1 MQHGKIKREKKFSL
15 GDAAIIGIVLIAI
28 IWAAYTFGTPH
39 PTSTTT
45 TTSQTGGAPDF
56 TLPMVDQSGL
66 TSQTV
71 SLSSFHGRVVLLEF
85 MVPWCTHCQKM
96 APVLEKLY
104 QQFGGQN
111 VVFLSVSGAWNGAT
125 ANDAA
130 QFIRAYQS
138 TWTYVYDSSNTI
150 FTMYGVNQTPT
161 FFLIT
166 KNGEIGGQYQG
177 EVAYETLAADIARFN
192 A

>member
-1 MQHGKIKREKKFSL
+1 MQGKKGRREKRFSL
-15 GDAAIIGIVLIAI
+15 GDAVIVGIALIAI
-28 IWAAYTFGTPH
+28 IWGAYTFGVPH
-39 PTSTTT
+39 PSATT

-56 TLPMVDQSGL
+56 TLPVVDQTGL
-66 TSQTV
+66 TGQ
-71 SLSSFHGRVVLLEF
+71 SLSLSAFRGKVILLEF

-96 APVLEKLY
+96 APVLEQLY
-104 QQFGGQN
+104 QQFGSQN

-130 QFIRAYQS
+130 QFIRAYQA
-138 TWTYVYDSSNTI
+138 TYTFVFDSSNAI
-150 FTMYGVNQTPT
+150 FTMYGVNSTPT

-166 KNGEIGGQYQG
+166 KNGQIASTYQG
-177 EVAYETLAADIARFN
+177 EVTYDTLAADITRLN